1 MAHERL
7 CIRQASRSSSAS
19 PQGAGRRGGDTR
31 HRRLRVC
38 FEGDPRVASVA
49 EGLVVR
55 VTAAAEREPLLGIG
69 KGISRHVHEVDV
81 ALDPVGAIRVHRDFY
96 VCQGILRYM
105 PMPPRISAPGAS
117 VSPFGCAAIMA
128 SVVSISAAT
137 EAALTSAVR
146 TTFVGSMMPALTRS
160 SYAPGAALKPN
171 ALSLDSFTLFTTM
184 LPSAPLFSAI

>member
-19 PQGAGRRGGDTR
+19 PQGAGRRGGDPR
-31 HRRLRVC
+31 LRRLRVC

-55 VTAAAEREPLLGIG
+55 VTAAAEREPLLGMG
-69 KGISRHVHEVDV
+69 KGISRRVHELDV

-105 PMPPRISAPGAS
+105 PMPRISAPGAS
-117 VSPFGCAAIMA
+117 VSPFGRSAIIA

-146 TTFVGSMMPALTRS
+146 TTFVGSMTPAFTRS
-160 SYAPGAALKPN
+160 SYAPVAALKPN
-171 ALSLDSFTLFTTM
+171 AFSFDSFTLFTTM
-184 LPSAPLFSAI
+184 LPSTPLFSAI